1 MSKLRILVRCLW
13 GYILKYCFD
22 LSLLNIP
29 SLGDKNQAN
38 VIVSLTSYGRRVEKC
53 VVYYTICSLLRQ
65 NIQPKRIILWLAEN
79 EWSDEKLP
87 ARLLRLKSKG
97 LEIMYYKDI
106 RSYKKLIP
114 TLKFYPNQDIL
125 TVDDDMMYSADTVQA
140 LVEEHK
146 RYPKDIICLNAS
158 KPIIEN
164 GYPSH
169 YEKWES
175 YKDYKSGN
183 LVFPIGVGGIYYPH
197 GSLHSDVMREDLFMQ
212 LCPLADDIWFWFN
225 GLRAG
230 TIKRFILKSKK
241 NYSFDDL
248 YQYFH
253 RGSALTHTNC
263 QGHQNNSQFASI
275 FEHYK
280 VFISEHKTLAHRNK

>member
-53 VVYYTICSLLRQ
+53 VAYYTICSLLRQ

-114 TLKFYPNQDIL
+114 TLKFYPNQDII

-169 YEKWES
+169 YEN
-175 YKDYKSGN
+175 GN
-183 LVFPIGVGGIYYPH
+183 HIKITNRGI
-197 GSLHSDVMREDLFMQ
+197 
-212 LCPLADDIWFWFN
+212 
-225 GLRAG
+225 
-230 TIKRFILKSKK
+230 
-241 NYSFDDL
+241 
-248 YQYFH
+248 
-253 RGSALTHTNC
+253 
-263 QGHQNNSQFASI
+263 
-275 FEHYK
+275 
-280 VFISEHKTLAHRNK
+280 

>member
-1 MSKLRILVRCLW
+1 M
-13 GYILKYCFD
+13 
-22 LSLLNIP
+22 
-29 SLGDKNQAN
+29 
-38 VIVSLTSYGRRVEKC
+38 
-53 VVYYTICSLLRQ
+53 
-65 NIQPKRIILWLAEN
+65 
-79 EWSDEKLP
+79 
-87 ARLLRLKSKG
+87 
-97 LEIMYYKDI
+97 
-106 RSYKKLIP
+106 
-114 TLKFYPNQDIL
+114 
-125 TVDDDMMYSADTVQA
+125 
-140 LVEEHK
+140 
-146 RYPKDIICLNAS
+146 
-158 KPIIEN
+158 
-164 GYPSH
+164 
-169 YEKWES
+169 
-175 YKDYKSGN
+175 GN

-280 VFISEHKTLAHRNK
+280 VFISEHKTLALRNK